1 MLLTIVLFGK
11 TWFWLFLFAGVVIV
25 YRLRYKSG
33 TAPNPSEIESMG
45 EDQYSNFNEARFKTF
60 KKVTDLENAAP
71 LDGFKDDPA
80 KITITDDFDK
90 DGEFF
95 TVRRFGKIFTDAWH
109 GSKPT
114 K

>member
-1 MLLTIVLFGK
+1 MLLTITILGVKWYWIL
-11 TWFWLFLFAGVVIV
+11 LVAGVVV
-25 YRLRYKSG
+25 YHLRYKTG
-33 TAPNPSEIESMG
+33 TTPNPDEIESMG

-95 TVRRFGKIFTDAWH
+95 TVRRFGKLFTDAWH